1 MNLVVFRATAVRL
14 VGAALAVLVAGACF
28 FVVSGRICRA
38 AANAPPDA
46 KAEPSFPPRL
56 PDGKAL
62 ATDCSPE
69 MLRPPETI
77 LPDVEIASRPPTV
90 DFMFYPGQ
98 DYPGNPWSN
107 WGDGV
112 FAAGKYYS
120 SIGDHLA
127 PHGNAMVFEYD
138 PAAKKLRKLIDLKS
152 LLKVPDG
159 QYAPSKIHTR
169 LDMGKDGWLYF
180 ATHRGSPKATTDQFG
195 YKGDWIV
202 RVQPA
207 SGKAEIVAH
216 APLAKHSIPTGITDT
231 QRLIFYG
238 GTAPGADA
246 PQQSI
251 CFFAYDLAARRLLY
265 AGADGPARA
274 IILASSTGK
283 AYYWP
288 GQTGM
293 RGGKLLRFDP
303 ASGKPP
309 EPVADSPGIRAAT
322 AETPQGK
329 VYAVSTG
336 QGGDEPILWAF
347 DVKTERIEQ
356 LGTARVGSQS
366 YITSIDADPTGR
378 YLYYVPGAHGGSQRD
393 GAAVVRF
400 DTQTRKKRIVAFL
413 HPFYQQRYG
422 VTLCGTYST
431 AVDSDGRKLYITW
444 NASRG
449 SRAWDC
455 CCLTVVHLPPED

>member
-1 MNLVVFRATAVRL
+1 M
-14 VGAALAVLVAGACF
+14 
-28 FVVSGRICRA
+28 
-38 AANAPPDA
+38 
-46 KAEPSFPPRL
+46 
-56 PDGKAL
+56 
-62 ATDCSPE
+62 
-69 MLRPPETI
+69 
-77 LPDVEIASRPPTV
+77 
-90 DFMFYPGQ
+90 
-98 DYPGNPWSN
+98 
-107 WGDGV
+107 

-127 PHGNAMVFEYD
+127 PQGNAMVFEYD
-138 PAAKKLRKLIDLKS
+138 PATKKLRKLVDLRS

-159 QYAPSKIHTR
+159 QYAPGKIHTR

-180 ATHRGSPKATTDQFG
+180 ATHRGSPRATTDQFG
-195 YKGDWIV
+195 YTGDWIV

-207 SGKAEIVAH
+207 SGKAEIVVH

-251 CFFAYDLAARRLLY
+251 CFFAYDLTARRLLY
-265 AGADGPARA
+265 AGTDGPARA

-283 AYYWP
+283 AYCLP
-288 GQTGM
+288 GQSGM
-293 RGGKLLRFDP
+293 RVGKLLRFDP
-303 ASGKPP
+303 ASGRPP

-336 QGGDEPILWAF
+336 QSGEEPILWAF
-347 DVKTERIEQ
+347 DVKTEHIEQ
-356 LGTARVGSQS
+356 LGTARVGSQL

-400 DTQTRKKRIVAFL
+400 DTQTRKKTGGGLPASVLPAALRRHTVRHLQHGHRFGWPQAVHHLECFAR
-413 HPFYQQRYG
+413 QQSMG
-422 VTLCGTYST
+422 LLLP
-431 AVDSDGRKLYITW
+431 DGRACAAGRLM
-444 NASRG
+444 AR
-449 SRAWDC
+449 
-455 CCLTVVHLPPED
+455 LPEGVLFLFLS